1 MDFILFFAV
10 INFVGIL
17 LLIWHIFTKQSTQP
31 TVINHHEIVT
41 PIKEQITD
49 IVFERFDKMDSKQN
63 EHNQSNLQTRTN
75 LETRLGE
82 IQKSLLEEVGKT
94 QIVHSKSLS
103 EIQTTVLQQLTEA
116 IKNLNEANNRNF
128 DQLSKTNHEKLTQIQ
143 GEVDKRMQENLAQH
157 LKSFESVN
165 KNIGEMQSTAMK
177 MMDSTKSIDKLNT
190 IFDRTNS
197 KGFGQFSE
205 TYLESLLSQHL
216 NVKDWQ
222 KQVGVPGTNDKID
235 FVINMGDKKIGIDSK
250 FPITRYQDYIDATP
264 EHKPQ
269 MLKEFFKSVTLM
281 ATEISKKYLQPGFLD
296 TLLMFLP
303 SDGMYSDI
311 VNNQDIMATFHK
323 LKVTPISPTTLFPI
337 IVVINSY
344 EFRLKVNENAE
355 MIMQGLQGVRKN
367 VDSFREEFRKLGD
380 KIRQAGENY
389 DKADRNLVGLQNNIL
404 KLEVQETNES
414 QSLLEA
420 NTLDKSENV

>member
-17 LLIWHIFTKQSTQP
+17 LLIWHIFTKQSTATTLDPQSISSKV
-31 TVINHHEIVT
+31 VI
-41 PIKEQITD
+41 D
-49 IVFERFDKMDSKQN
+49 M
-63 EHNQSNLQTRTN
+63 
-75 LETRLGE
+75 
-82 IQKSLLEEVGKT
+82 QKSQMEFSDRFG
-94 QIVHSKSLS
+94 QMNSN
-103 EIQTTVLQQLTEA
+103 QA
-116 IKNLNEANNRNF
+116 IKLNESLNGMETKFEEMKGKIDTKFEQMQIANFESLNKLQSIVQSQLRESITHINEQNTKNF
-128 DQLSKTNHEKLTQIQ
+128 ENLAKTNHEKLTQIQ

-264 EHKPQ
+264 ENKPQ
-269 MLKEFFKSVTLM
+269 MLKEFFRSVTLM
-281 ATEISKKYLQPGFLD
+281 ATEISKKYLQPNFCD

-404 KLEVQETNES
+404 KLEVQETNDS
-414 QSLLEA
+414 QSLLEENA
-420 NTLDKSENV
+420 LDRSQNV

>member
-1 MDFILFFAV
+1 MQKSQMEFSDRFGQMNSNQAIKLNESLNGMETKFEEMKGKIDTKFEQMQIA
-10 INFVGIL
+10 NFESL
-17 LLIWHIFTKQSTQP
+17 NK
-31 TVINHHEIVT
+31 
-41 PIKEQITD
+41 
-49 IVFERFDKMDSKQN
+49 
-63 EHNQSNLQTRTN
+63 LQTIVQSQLRESITHINEQNTKNFEN
-75 LETRLGE
+75 L
-82 IQKSLLEEVGKT
+82 
-94 QIVHSKSLS
+94 
-103 EIQTTVLQQLTEA
+103 A
-116 IKNLNEANNRNF
+116 
-128 DQLSKTNHEKLTQIQ
+128 KTNHEKLTQIQ

-222 KQVGVPGTNDKID
+222 KQVGVPGSNDKID
-235 FVINMGDKKIGIDSK
+235 FVISMGDKKIGIDSK

-281 ATEISKKYLQPGFLD
+281 ATEISKKYLQPNFVD

-311 VNNQDIMATFHK
+311 VNNQDIMAIFHK

-355 MIMQGLQGVRKN
+355 MIMHGLQGVRKN

-404 KLEVQETNES
+404 KLEVQETVES
-414 QSLLEA
+414 QSLQEENA
-420 NTLDKSENV
+420 LDRSENV